1 MVERNGKKYIVTN
14 AHVVEETPGDKP
26 LAAYSINQ
34 TRYAVRVLGADTF
47 YDLAILQ
54 FAGQEPGP
62 DITSLKLR
70 TTPLRIG
77 EQIYAI
83 GNPLGELPYTVT
95 QGIVSGLNRTM
106 PNNMGKFGYVQSSA
120 AISPGNSGGPLVDS
134 NGEVIGI
141 NTWARM
147 VTKEVAYSQLNFAQN
162 AAIAVRLIDELLAGG
177 HLRRAY
183 LGVELVQNSSA
194 RSGFP
199 ATGRPVLAG
208 VIPGSPAAAVLAG
221 QENNGIE
228 RISGK
233 PIHSIDEALSALER
247 VHPGESVQ
255 LVLLNPK
262 SGVSKTVTV
271 TAGELNDDSLQTLGS
286 YFLRQHGNLKMTATP
301 GRVLLSAGERNPV
314 PGVPV
319 QRRDYHIDRQPGSH
333 GRVLR
338 AAPQAEPDSI
348 TVLAVGLAAQADG
361 DFYRA
366 ATPAQLSRGLKL
378 FAMTGLVGFVFPGK
392 DPDTPAVR
400 IFSLSGQEDVLRRTL
415 LY

>member
-1 MVERNGKKYIVTN
+1 MKPNSHRLEALVVTSIALSQLVSGPAFAAPDASDMLEKVLPGIVTIAITDVDRYKKSFGFSSPVEEIAYEGALDLSNAYGSGSGFVVERNGKKYIVTN

-183 LGVELVQNSSA
+183 LGVEL
-194 RSGFP
+194 
-199 ATGRPVLAG
+199 
-208 VIPGSPAAAVLAG
+208 
-221 QENNGIE
+221 
-228 RISGK
+228 
-233 PIHSIDEALSALER
+233 
-247 VHPGESVQ
+247 
-255 LVLLNPK
+255 
-262 SGVSKTVTV
+262 
-271 TAGELNDDSLQTLGS
+271 
-286 YFLRQHGNLKMTATP
+286 M
-301 GRVLLSAGERNPV
+301 
-314 PGVPV
+314 
-319 QRRDYHIDRQPGSH
+319 
-333 GRVLR
+333 
-338 AAPQAEPDSI
+338 
-348 TVLAVGLAAQADG
+348 
-361 DFYRA
+361 
-366 ATPAQLSRGLKL
+366 
-378 FAMTGLVGFVFPGK
+378 
-392 DPDTPAVR
+392 
-400 IFSLSGQEDVLRRTL
+400 
-415 LY
+415 